1 MFFDVMFSPYI
12 PLKEPW
18 IKTDM
23 IWSRFYEGKPQR
35 EEKLN
40 TKETKEENKSLDFF
54 MLADGIH

>member
-1 MFFDVMFSPYI
+1 
-12 PLKEPW
+12 
-18 IKTDM
+18 M
-23 IWSRFYEGKPQR
+23 IWSRFYEGKPQH